1 MVAYILLQT
10 LLAAKE
16 WKLKVETRDVDTTSP
31 LAQNFR
37 RPSLTAGYVV
47 LYLAF
52 YEVVKPRPVAVVTA
66 AEAAHIS
73 GPGRISKR
81 KARCALS
88 KSQPNEASAAAAAA
102 AAAIKASA
110 GGSEEEP
117 TRAFFLSDCS
127 RGSCV

>member
-1 MVAYILLQT
+1 MLFSYERV
-10 LLAAKE
+10 E
-16 WKLKVETRDVDTTSP
+16 VETRDVDKPVGAKFPSAK
-31 LAQNFR
+31 LNSWVCSIVSSFLR
-37 RPSLTAGYVV
+37 RRETEAGGGGGG
-47 LYLAF
+47 
-52 YEVVKPRPVAVVTA
+52 A
-66 AEAAHIS
+66 AEAAAHIS

-88 KSQPNEASAAAAAA
+88 KSQPNEASAAVAT

>member
-10 LLAAKE
+10 LLATKE
-16 WKLKVETRDVDTTSP
+16 WKLKVETLDVDTTSP

-52 YEVVKPRPVAVVTA
+52 YEEVKPRPVAVA
-66 AEAAHIS
+66 AEVAHIS

-88 KSQPNEASAAAAAA
+88 KSQPNEASAAVAT

>member
-10 LLAAKE
+10 LLATKE

-52 YEVVKPRPVAVVTA
+52 YEEVKPRPVSVA
-66 AEAAHIS
+66 AEVAHIS

-88 KSQPNEASAAAAAA
+88 KSQASAAAA